1 MTRIKLPY
9 VHEFVDRHG
18 HARHYVRRRGC
29 KRVPLPGLPGSA
41 EFMAVYERALS
52 NAPAE
57 VGIKRTRPG
66 SVNAAVVG
74 YYTSLEYRSLAT
86 GTQARIRQVLER
98 FRRDNG
104 EKSIS
109 TMPPKFIVTMLN
121 KMKPFAA
128 RNWLK
133 ALRAL
138 AKFCVAQE
146 MCSSDPTQGIR
157 LPRVKSDGHHTW
169 SGAEIAQFEATHSI
183 GTKARLAMALGLY
196 TTQRRGDVIR
206 MGRQHISAGILH
218 VRQRKTGVS
227 LRIPVHPALQTV
239 LDATHGEHLTFL
251 VAKRGGPYGGGEF
264 SEQFRIWCRA
274 AGLSAACT
282 FHGLRKAGCAR
293 LAEAGCSANEIASI
307 SGHRSLQEVE
317 RYTKAAEQERM
328 ARNAMARTVDRDRG

>member
-18 HARHYVRRRGC
+18 HVRHYVRRRGC

-41 EFMAVYERALS
+41 EFMAAYERALS

-57 VGIKRTRPG
+57 IGIKRTRPG
-66 SVNAAVVG
+66 SVNAAIVG
-74 YYTSLEYRSLAT
+74 YYTSLEFRALAA

-109 TMPPKFIVTMLN
+109 TMPSKFIVTMLN

-138 AKFCVAQE
+138 AQFCVAQE

-157 LPRVKSDGHHTW
+157 LPRVKSDGHRTW

-206 MGRQHISAGILH
+206 MGRQHINAGILH

-227 LRIPVHPALQTV
+227 LRIPVHPALQAV
-239 LDATHGEHLTFL
+239 LDATPGEHLTFL
-251 VAKRGGPYGGGEF
+251 VAKRGGPYSGGEF

-274 AGLSAACT
+274 AGLSAVCT